1 MYCSGVV
8 IRVEDFKYAWV
19 GQELCLKQTG
29 IHLDLILGWDIRVSE
44 VEGFSD
50 FC

>member
-19 GQELCLKQTG
+19 EQELFVGL
-29 IHLDLILGWDIRVSE
+29 LDYIDLDIDGS
-44 VEGFSD
+44 FA
-50 FC
+50 